1 MTAERS
7 IPRWLAWPVLLVCG
21 SWLLVTGLLWVAT
34 STSVPTINVRW
45 APSVTSRQR
54 VQAERELSIVLR
66 EPKEDRTGIYF
77 VPRSDPEILR
87 KIVLSPLVE
96 DTAFVGRRSFA
107 LDHPPY
113 ARMWI
118 GDRYRFLKRT
128 DLLYLS
134 ALGCLV
140 AVAALLLPAHHGS
153 RQGA

>member
-1 MTAERS
+1 MTSERS
-7 IPRWLAWPVLLVCG
+7 IPRWLAWPALIVCG
-21 SWLLVTGLLWVAT
+21 SWLLGIGLLWVVT
-34 STSVPTINVRW
+34 SKSVPTINVRW

-77 VPRSDPEILR
+77 VARSDPETLR
-87 KIVLSPLVE
+87 RIVLSPLVE
-96 DTAFVGRRSFA
+96 DTAFVGRRTFA
-107 LDHPPY
+107 LEHPPY

-134 ALGCLV
+134 ALGAVV
-140 AVAALLLPAHHGS
+140 ALAVLLLPAHRGS